1 MTLSIAIRHRLGT
14 LTLDAGFTVPPGVT
28 ALFGRSG
35 SGKTS
40 LINAVAGLLAPD
52 AGRVSIDDTVLL
64 DTERRLSTPIHRRRF
79 GYVFQEPRLFPH
91 MTVRQNLA
99 YGQRFL
105 PRGIVPDAP
114 GPVVDLLGI
123 THLLDRRPATLSG
136 GERQRVAIGRAL
148 LSAPRALLMD
158 EPLSALDEERKADIL
173 PYLERLCRQTRIP
186 ILYVSHALQEIALL
200 ADRVVVLEAGHM
212 VAEGPASTILST
224 ATLADRLGRNEAGV
238 RIEARFAGEADGL
251 ATVRTDSG
259 LTLRIPGLSAPP
271 DGSVRLFVPARD
283 VMIALDHPHGL
294 SALNILPATLVKITP
309 AEDGTVDLTLDC
321 AGTQL
326 LSRITTH
333 SARSLGLAP
342 GRPVHA
348 VIKSVALT
356 R

>member
-1 MTLSIAIRHRLGT
+1 MTLAIALRHRLGAI
-14 LTLDAGFTVPPGVT
+14 TLDVRFEAPPGVT

-40 LINAVAGLLAPD
+40 LINAVAGLVTPD
-52 AGRVSIDDTVLL
+52 EGRVTMDGATLL
-64 DTERRLSTPIHRRRF
+64 ETAKGIRIPTHRRRF

-91 MTVRQNLA
+91 MSVRQNLA

-105 PRGIVPDAP
+105 PRGAARPP
-114 GPVVDLLGI
+114 LEPVVDLLGI
-123 THLLDRRPATLSG
+123 APLLDRRPATLSG

-158 EPLSALDEERKADIL
+158 EPLSALDDERKADIL

-186 ILYVSHALQEIALL
+186 VLYVSHSIAEIALL
-200 ADRVVVLEAGHM
+200 ADRVVRLEAGRIL
-212 VAEGPASTILST
+212 AEGPVSAVLST
-224 ATLADRLGRNEAGV
+224 GSLADRLGRQEAGAL
-238 RIEARFAGEADGL
+238 IEAQVVNEADGL
-251 ATVRTDSG
+251 ATVRTHTG
-259 LTLRIPGLSAPP
+259 LTLRVPGLVAAP
-271 DGSVRLFVPARD
+271 GATIRLFVPARD
-283 VMIALDHPHGL
+283 VMIALDHPQGL
-294 SALNILPATLVKITP
+294 SALNILPATLLQMVE

-321 AGTQL
+321 AGTTL

-333 SARSLGLAP
+333 SARSLGLTP

-348 VIKSVALT
+348 VIKSVALA